1 MGGAFGRLGGAA
13 KRVGAGDVG
22 AAWERQG
29 F

>member
-1 MGGAFGRLGGAA
+1 MGGAFGLGGAA

-22 AAWERQG
+22 AACERGG